1 MLLPLYALPLKKAS
15 KHIVQYAI
23 INGRLRKVAATS
35 EEAMP
40 MNDFVGSFSILRKGA
55 TQKMQDYGIYLL
67 VCIIGY
73 VNGVRLLVKSLDHL
87 LADSLSAMQNL
98 SQLIDEIDDINKKLE
113 LRKQQKSRHDDDN

>member
-1 MLLPLYALPLKKAS
+1 MTQ
-15 KHIVQYAI
+15 V
-23 INGRLRKVAATS
+23 
-35 EEAMP
+35 
-40 MNDFVGSFSILRKGA
+40 VGSFSILRKGA

-98 SQLIDEIDDINKKLE
+98 SQLIDEIDDVNKKLE
-113 LRKQQKSRHDDDN
+113 LHKQQKSRHDDDN